1 MVSCPCISG
10 TPVLPVAT
18 MLTVDD
24 EVLQRYSGQ
33 LTDSGQ
39 SASIGGVPAV

>member
-1 MVSCPCISG
+1 MLSCHCISG

-18 MLTVDD
+18 MLTVD

-39 SASIGGVPAV
+39 SASTGGVPAV